1 LELPSVRISTITTN
15 LQTNKDSKI
24 ARPIPF
30 QNPSI
35 TMETTNQTGGGG
47 GGGGGDEYSSSSSSS
62 SQIFD
67 ILISDFLSPLKLSY
81 NNKASNNKKDDLI
94 LQQKLVSSGN
104 TLLTIVRNAL
114 RSHQSEKF
122 RKVRLS
128 NPKVSIVKYQSLE
141 Y

>member
-1 LELPSVRISTITTN
+1 MELPSVRRISTITTN
-15 LQTNKDSKI
+15 IQTNKNLKI
-24 ARPIPF
+24 PRSIPF
-30 QNPSI
+30 QNPST

-47 GGGGGDEYSSSSSSS
+47 GGDEYSSSSS

-67 ILISDFLSPLKLSY
+67 ILISDFLSPLKRSY
-81 NNKASNNKKDDLI
+81 NNKTSNNKKDDLI
-94 LQQKLVSSGN
+94 LQQKLISCGN

-128 NPKVSIVKYQSLE
+128 NPKVSMSQSLE

>member
-1 LELPSVRISTITTN
+1 
-15 LQTNKDSKI
+15 
-24 ARPIPF
+24 
-30 QNPSI
+30 
-35 TMETTNQTGGGG
+35 METTNQTGGGR
-47 GGGGGDEYSSSSSSS
+47 GDEYSSSS

-67 ILISDFLSPLKLSY
+67 ILISDFLSPLKRSY
-81 NNKASNNKKDDLI
+81 NNKTSNNKKDDLI
-94 LQQKLVSSGN
+94 LQQKLISCGN

-128 NPKVSIVKYQSLE
+128 NPKVSMSQSLE

>member
-1 LELPSVRISTITTN
+1 M
-15 LQTNKDSKI
+15 D
-24 ARPIPF
+24 
-30 QNPSI
+30 
-35 TMETTNQTGGGG
+35 TTNQTGGGG
-47 GGGGGDEYSSSSSSS
+47 GDAYLSSSSS

-81 NNKASNNKKDDLI
+81 NNNKTSNNKKEDLI
-94 LQQKLVSSGN
+94 LQQKLISSGN

-128 NPKVSIVKYQSLE
+128 NPKVSLNHSNIK
-141 Y
+141 

>member
-1 LELPSVRISTITTN
+1 M
-15 LQTNKDSKI
+15 D
-24 ARPIPF
+24 
-30 QNPSI
+30 
-35 TMETTNQTGGGG
+35 TTNQTGGGG
-47 GGGGGDEYSSSSSSS
+47 GGDAYLSSSSS

-81 NNKASNNKKDDLI
+81 NNNKTSNNKKEDLI
-94 LQQKLVSSGN
+94 LQQKLISSGN

-128 NPKVSIVKYQSLE
+128 NPKVSLNHSNIK
-141 Y
+141 

>member
-1 LELPSVRISTITTN
+1 MELPSVRRISTITTN
-15 LQTNKDSKI
+15 IQTNKNLKI
-24 ARPIPF
+24 PRSIPF
-30 QNPSI
+30 QNPST

-47 GGGGGDEYSSSSSSS
+47 GGDEYSSSS

-67 ILISDFLSPLKLSY
+67 ILISDFLSPLKRSY
-81 NNKASNNKKDDLI
+81 NNNKTSNNKKDDLI
-94 LQQKLVSSGN
+94 LQQKLISCGN

-128 NPKVSIVKYQSLE
+128 NPKVSMSQSLE

>member
-1 LELPSVRISTITTN
+1 
-15 LQTNKDSKI
+15 
-24 ARPIPF
+24 
-30 QNPSI
+30 
-35 TMETTNQTGGGG
+35 METTNQTGGGG
-47 GGGGGDEYSSSSSSS
+47 GGGGDEYSSSS

-67 ILISDFLSPLKLSY
+67 ILISDFLSPLKRSY
-81 NNKASNNKKDDLI
+81 NNKTSNNKKDDLI
-94 LQQKLVSSGN
+94 LQQKLISCGN

-128 NPKVSIVKYQSLE
+128 NPKVSMSQLLE

>member
-1 LELPSVRISTITTN
+1 MELPSVRRISTITTN
-15 LQTNKDSKI
+15 IQTNKNLKI
-24 ARPIPF
+24 PRSIPF
-30 QNPSI
+30 QNPS
-35 TMETTNQTGGGG
+35 TKMETTNQTGGGR
-47 GGGGGDEYSSSSSSS
+47 GDEYSSSSS

-67 ILISDFLSPLKLSY
+67 ILISDFLSPLKRSY
-81 NNKASNNKKDDLI
+81 NNKTSNNKKDDLI
-94 LQQKLVSSGN
+94 LQQKLISCGN

-128 NPKVSIVKYQSLE
+128 NPKVSMSQSLE